1 MHCVKSVKSSSA
13 AVLVASTDRLG
24 PHGSVQVSTLI
35 KSSHHQLQY
44 MMMTCLEL
52 KLAQSHVALIGPK
65 KQQVLKLMMTSKKCP
80 YSKLLWSVFS
90 RIRTEHGE
98 IQSVFPYSV
107 RIRENT
113 DQNNSEYGH
122 FSCSDVI

>member
-13 AVLVASTDRLG
+13 AVLAASTDRLG
-24 PHGSVQVSTLI
+24 PHRSVQVSTLI
-35 KSSHHQLQY
+35 NSSHHQLQY
-44 MMMTCLEL
+44 LMMTCLEL
-52 KLAQSHVALIGPK
+52 KLAQSHVALISPK
-65 KQQVLKLMMTSKKCP
+65 RQQVLKLMMTCKKCP
-80 YSKLLWSVFS
+80 YLKLLWSVFS

-98 IQSVFPYSV
+98 IQSVFPYPV